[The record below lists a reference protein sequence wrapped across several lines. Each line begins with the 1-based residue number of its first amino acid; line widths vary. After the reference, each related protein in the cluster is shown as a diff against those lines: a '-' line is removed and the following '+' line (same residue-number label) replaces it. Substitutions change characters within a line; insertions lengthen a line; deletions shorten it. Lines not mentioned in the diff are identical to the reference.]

1 MHTDKSRG
9 RIVQFLIRVYLR
21 SSAAI
26 SLYRLADALRNHSPR
41 PAGYGSLHSFPIRR
55 RWARTPPAALRRR
68 PPVVPA
74 SASGSRSPGSGR
86 RGWQISCRPR
96 GNRARPCANSLESHT
111 FAAGRLHGDDTTVP
125 VLAKGKT
132 HTGRCWVYVRD
143 DRPFGG
149 TDPPAAVFYYSR
161 DRCGE
166 HPQAHLIKYSGI
178 LQADAYGGY
187 TQLYESGRS
196 PGPIIETRQKNS
208 WVSSGSGSL
217 PSE

>member
-1 MHTDKSRG
+1 
-9 RIVQFLIRVYLR
+9 
-21 SSAAI
+21 
-26 SLYRLADALRNHSPR
+26 
-41 PAGYGSLHSFPIRR
+41 
-55 RWARTPPAALRRR
+55 
-68 PPVVPA
+68 
-74 SASGSRSPGSGR
+74 
-86 RGWQISCRPR
+86 
-96 GNRARPCANSLESHT
+96 
-111 FAAGRLHGDDTTVP
+111 
-125 VLAKGKT
+125 
-132 HTGRCWVYVRD
+132 
-143 DRPFGG
+143 
-149 TDPPAAVFYYSR
+149 VFYYSR